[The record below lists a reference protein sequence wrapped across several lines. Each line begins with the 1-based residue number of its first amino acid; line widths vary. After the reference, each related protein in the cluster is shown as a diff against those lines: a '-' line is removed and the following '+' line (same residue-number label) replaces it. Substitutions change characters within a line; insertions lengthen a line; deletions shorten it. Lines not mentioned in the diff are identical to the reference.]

1 MEKYESGRIYSVAY
15 FDAEQQFYYI
25 KRFMAEVS
33 DKMQNFV
40 ETATGDRVVAIS
52 IDPYPQL
59 EVVFGGAHASR
70 PAERIDVD
78 AFIGVKSHRA
88 KGKRVTTFAVDH
100 LEFVEP
106 LDKDP
111 HTSGEGNEGDPSDP
125 EGGEMSPAGEGVDN
139 EAGTSVGAEAT
150 STGSGN
156 GTPVNETPAGEVR
169 PTASNNASAGQTSKR
184 EYVAGDSVEFDFT
197 DEKQQPTEE
206 QPQMELF

>member
-1 MEKYESGRIYSVAY
+1 
-15 FDAEQQFYYI
+15 
-25 KRFMAEVS
+25 MAEVS

-111 HTSGEGNEGDPSDP
+111 QISGIGNDGDDVDEENSAEQPNGDNAGNETG
-125 EGGEMSPAGEGVDN
+125 GLANGEMSSVGVGNESASVMTNKTSQGEGKQT
-139 EAGTSVGAEAT
+139 TSG
-150 STGSGN
+150 ST
-156 GTPVNETPAGEVR
+156 
-169 PTASNNASAGQTSKR
+169 SAGGTFKR

-197 DEKQQPTEE
+197 DENQQPAEE
-206 QPQMELF
+206 QSQIEVD